1 MIRLGYVLRDAFR
14 SMRRNVLVVTGAM
27 IAVFI
32 SLFLAFLAVVGNEVV
47 RINTLLWQE
56 GEQVIVFLYD
66 SDEGISVQDHTL
78 LLGDV
83 QGWPEVESARYV
95 DQAEAYQEFLVLFED
110 SPAILEVADQ
120 SDVPASIRIKLA
132 DLDAYRDVEIRLD
145 GNPAVRRVVTPG
157 EVIERLSSVTNA
169 LNVTAIVLVGV
180 LGLAAVVLISNTIR
194 LAIYARRDEVAVM
207 RLVGASNW
215 FIRVPFLTEGVLEGL
230 VGAALGVGTVVLL
243 FNFVAGNVE
252 VGIITLAVD
261 NIFFVRWGT
270 AFLLFGAVAGLLGS
284 SLGLRRFLKV

>member
-1 MIRLGYVLRDAFR
+1 MIRLGYVLRDALV

-66 SDEGISVQDHTL
+66 SDEGISVQDHTAL
-78 LLGDV
+78 LADM
-83 QGWPEVESARYV
+83 QTWPEVETARYV
-95 DQAEAYQEFLVLFED
+95 DQAEAYQEFLILFED

-120 SDVPASIRIKLA
+120 SDVPASIRVKLS
-132 DLDAYRDVEIRLD
+132 DLDAYRDVQIRLD

-157 EVIERLSSVTNA
+157 EVIERLSSLTNA
-169 LNVTAIVLVGV
+169 LNVTAIVLVAV
-180 LGLAAVVLISNTIR
+180 LGLAAVILISNTIR

-215 FIRVPFLTEGVLEGL
+215 FIRIPFLTEGVLEGL
-230 VGAALGVGTVVLL
+230 VGAALGVGTVVVL
-243 FNFVAGNVE
+243 FNFVSGNVD
-252 VGIITLAVD
+252 VGIVTLAVD
-261 NIFFVRWGT
+261 NIFFVRWGG
-270 AFLLFGAVAGLLGS
+270 AFLAFGGLAGLLGS
-284 SLGLRRFLKV
+284 SLGLRRFLRV

>member
-1 MIRLGYVLRDAFR
+1 MIRLSYVLRDAFQ

-32 SLFLAFLAVVGNEVV
+32 SLFFAFFAVVGNEFI

-56 GEQVIVFLYD
+56 GEQVIVFLHD
-66 SDEGISVQDHTL
+66 SDEGISVQDHQSL
-78 LLGDV
+78 LVEV

-110 SPAILEVADQ
+110 SPSILEVADQ
-120 SDVPASIRIKLA
+120 TDVPASIRVKLA

-145 GNPAVRRVVTPG
+145 GNPAVRRVVSQG
-157 EVIERLSSVTNA
+157 ETIERLASFIDA
-169 LNVTAIVLVGV
+169 LNVVAISLVVLLGV
-180 LGLAAVVLISNTIR
+180 AAVVLISNTIR
-194 LAIYARRDEVAVM
+194 LAIYARRDEISVM

-215 FIRVPFLTEGVLEGL
+215 FIRVPFLTEGVLEG
-230 VGAALGVGTVVLL
+230 VIGSALGVGVVIALWTFVSGSVDIPMFSFAIETV
-243 FNFVAGNVE
+243 
-252 VGIITLAVD
+252 
-261 NIFFVRWGT
+261 FFVRWGF
-270 AFLLFGAVAGLLGS
+270 AFVLFGAMAGLIGS

>member
-1 MIRLGYVLRDAFR
+1 MIRLGYVLRDALQN
-14 SMRRNVLVVTGAM
+14 MRRNVLVVTGAM

-32 SLFLAFLAVVGNEVV
+32 SLSLAFGAVVLNELV

-66 SDEGISVQDHTL
+66 SDEGISTQDHQSL
-78 LLGDV
+78 LAEV
-83 QGWPEVESARYV
+83 QTWPEVETARYV
-95 DQAEAYQEFLVLFED
+95 DQAQAYQEFLVLFED

-120 SDVPASIRIKLA
+120 SDVPASIRVKLS
-132 DLDAYRDVEIRLD
+132 DLDAYTDLEIRLD

-157 EVIERLSSVTNA
+157 EVIERLADLNDT
-169 LNVTAIVLVGV
+169 LNVAAIVLVAVQGI
-180 LGLAAVVLISNTIR
+180 AAVVLISNTIR

-230 VGAALGVGTVVLL
+230 VGALLGVGSVILL
-243 FNFVAGNVE
+243 YNFVSGSID
-252 VGIITLAVD
+252 VGIVTFAIENV
-261 NIFFVRWGT
+261 FFMRWAA
-270 AFLLFGAVAGLLGS
+270 AFLAFGALAGLLGS
-284 SLGLRRFLKV
+284 SVGLRRFLRI

>member
-1 MIRLGYVLRDAFR
+1 MIRLGYVLRDAFV

-66 SDEGISVQDHTL
+66 SDEGISVQDHTA
-78 LLGDV
+78 LLGEV
-83 QGWPEVESARYV
+83 QGWPEVDAARYV

-110 SPAILEVADQ
+110 SPSILEVADQ
-120 SDVPASIRIKLA
+120 SDVPASIRIKLS

-215 FIRVPFLTEGVLEGL
+215 FIRIPFLTEGVLEGL

-243 FNFVAGNVE
+243 FDFVAGNVE

-261 NIFFVRWGT
+261 NVFFVRWGS
-270 AFLLFGAVAGLLGS
+270 AFLLFGAFAGLLGS
-284 SLGLRRFLKV
+284 SLGLRRFLKT

>member
-1 MIRLGYVLRDAFR
+1 MIRLGYVLRDAFV

-66 SDEGISVQDHTL
+66 SDEGISVQDHTV
-78 LLGDV
+78 LLGEV
-83 QGWPEVESARYV
+83 QGWPEVEAARYV

-110 SPAILEVADQ
+110 SPSILEVADQ
-120 SDVPASIRIKLA
+120 SDVPASIRIKLS

-215 FIRVPFLTEGVLEGL
+215 FIRIPFLTEGVLEGL
-230 VGAALGVGTVVLL
+230 VGAGLGVGTVVLL

-261 NIFFVRWGT
+261 NVFFVRWGS
-270 AFLLFGAVAGLLGS
+270 AFLLFGAFAGLLGS
-284 SLGLRRFLKV
+284 SLGLRRFLKT

>member
-1 MIRLGYVLRDAFR
+1 MIRLGYVFRDAFV

-47 RINTLLWQE
+47 RINTLLWQQ

-66 SDEGISVQDHTL
+66 SDEGISVQDHTV
-78 LLGDV
+78 LLGEV

-120 SDVPASIRIKLA
+120 SDVPASIRIKLS

-169 LNVTAIVLVGV
+169 LNVTAIVLVAV

-215 FIRVPFLTEGVLEGL
+215 FIRIPFLTEGVLEGL

-261 NIFFVRWGT
+261 NVFFVRWGT
-270 AFLLFGAVAGLLGS
+270 AFLLFGALAGLLGS

>member
-1 MIRLGYVLRDAFR
+1 
-14 SMRRNVLVVTGAM
+14 
-27 IAVFI
+27 
-32 SLFLAFLAVVGNEVV
+32 
-47 RINTLLWQE
+47 
-56 GEQVIVFLYD
+56 
-66 SDEGISVQDHTL
+66 
-78 LLGDV
+78 
-83 QGWPEVESARYV
+83 
-95 DQAEAYQEFLVLFED
+95 
-110 SPAILEVADQ
+110 
-120 SDVPASIRIKLA
+120 
-132 DLDAYRDVEIRLD
+132 
-145 GNPAVRRVVTPG
+145 
-157 EVIERLSSVTNA
+157 
-169 LNVTAIVLVGV
+169 V